1 MLNNILSAVND
12 WMYTYL
18 LLFLLVGTGIYFTIR
33 TRFVQL
39 RLLKESFH
47 LINEKSG
54 EEKGQKKGKNRF
66 LLFRH

>member
-47 LINEKSG
+47 VLKEKSG
-54 EEKGQKKGKNRF
+54 
-66 LLFRH
+66 